1 MYPLFIAALFTIAR
15 TWKQLRCPSTDEW
28 IKKLRYIYTMEYHSG
43 IKRNAFESVLM
54 RWMNLEPVIKNE
66 VSQKEKD
73 NYHILTHIH
82 GI

>member
-1 MYPLFIAALFTIAR
+1 MDKEV
-15 TWKQLRCPSTDEW
+15 W
-28 IKKLRYIYTMEYHSG
+28 YIYTMDYYSA

-54 RWMNLEPVIKNE
+54 RWMNLETIIESE

-73 NYHILTHIH
+73 NYHILMHIY